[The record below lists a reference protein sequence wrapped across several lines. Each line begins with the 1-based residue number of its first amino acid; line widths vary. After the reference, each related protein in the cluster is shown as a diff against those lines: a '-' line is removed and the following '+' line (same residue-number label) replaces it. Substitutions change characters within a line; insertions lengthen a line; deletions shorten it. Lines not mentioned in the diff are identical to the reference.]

1 MARKSKSEPGKRQKN
16 KADLTREAYNDIRR
30 MIFLNELQPDQKV
43 AYRDMAKRL
52 GMSLTP
58 VVQALKHMEFLG
70 LLRHEPNRGFFVQ
83 PIDTGSITEAYEL
96 REMVETN
103 LIPRVVAQLDK
114 KGEIRL
120 KTAMKA
126 YIKASRTGSLKLRL
140 AKDINFHITLA
151 EISNRPL
158 SIRILRYLL
167 DFLYLRFEKELIFS
181 RPQETA
187 IREHQK
193 IVDAIIARQ
202 TRAAQRAMRDHIRN
216 IQNNVLQDLKTR
228 LLESEEIQI

>member
-1 MARKSKSEPGKRQKN
+1 MNQKLKPGPGKRGKN

-43 AYRDMAKRL
+43 AYRDMANRL

-83 PIDTGSITEAYEL
+83 PIDTENITEAYEL
-96 REMVETN
+96 REMVEIN
-103 LIPRVVAQLDK
+103 LIPRVVEQLDK
-114 KGEIRL
+114 DGEMRL
-120 KTAMKA
+120 NAAMKA
-126 YIKASRTGSLKLRL
+126 YLKACRTGSLKLRL
-140 AKDINFHITLA
+140 ARDINFHITLA

-193 IVDAIIARQ
+193 IVDAIISRQAR
-202 TRAAQRAMRDHIRN
+202 TAQRAMRDHIRN
-216 IQNNVLQDLKTR
+216 IRNNVLQDLKTR
-228 LLESEEIQI
+228 VWESEEIQI

>member
-1 MARKSKSEPGKRQKN
+1 MNQKLKPGPGKRGKN

-43 AYRDMAKRL
+43 AYRDMANRL

-83 PIDTGSITEAYEL
+83 PIDTENITEAYEL
-96 REMVETN
+96 REMVEIN
-103 LIPRVVAQLDK
+103 LIPRVVEQLDK
-114 KGEIRL
+114 DGEMRL
-120 KTAMKA
+120 NAAMKA
-126 YIKASRTGSLKLRL
+126 YLKACRTGSLRLRL
-140 AKDINFHITLA
+140 ARDINFHITLA

-193 IVDAIIARQ
+193 IVDAIISRQAR
-202 TRAAQRAMRDHIRN
+202 TAQRAMRDHIRN
-216 IQNNVLQDLKTR
+216 IRNNVLQDLKTR
-228 LLESEEIQI
+228 LWESEEIQI

>member
-1 MARKSKSEPGKRQKN
+1 MAQKSKSSPGKRQKN

-83 PIDTGSITEAYEL
+83 PIDTASITEAYEL
-96 REMVETN
+96 REMVEIHN
-103 LIPRVVAQLDK
+103 IPRVVAQLDK
-114 KGEIRL
+114 DGEIRL

-126 YIKASRTGSLKLRL
+126 YIKASRAGSLKLRL

-193 IVDAIIARQ
+193 IVDAIMAGQ
-202 TRAAQRAMRDHIRN
+202 ARAAQRAMRDHIRN
-216 IQNNVLQDLKTR
+216 IRNNVLQDLKTR

>member
-1 MARKSKSEPGKRQKN
+1 MAQKPKSKTGKNQK
-16 KADLTREAYNDIRR
+16 KTADLTREAFNDIRR

-43 AYRDMAKRL
+43 AYRDMANRL

-96 REMVETN
+96 REMVETS
-103 LIPRVVAQLDK
+103 LIPRVIEQLDK
-114 KGEIRL
+114 NGEGRL
-120 KTAMKA
+120 KTAMKD
-126 YIKASRTGSLKLRL
+126 YIKASRDGSLKLRL

-187 IREHQK
+187 IREHQR
-193 IVDAIIARQ
+193 ILDAVLARQ
-202 TRAAQRAMRDHIRN
+202 ARAAQRAMRDHIRN
-216 IQNNVLQDLKTR
+216 IRNNVLQDLKTR

>member
-1 MARKSKSEPGKRQKN
+1 MNQKLKPGPGKRGKN

-43 AYRDMAKRL
+43 AYRDMANRL

-83 PIDTGSITEAYEL
+83 PIDTENITEAYEL
-96 REMVETN
+96 REMVEIN
-103 LIPRVVAQLDK
+103 LIPRVVEQLDK
-114 KGEIRL
+114 DGEMRL
-120 KTAMKA
+120 NAAMKA
-126 YIKASRTGSLKLRL
+126 YLKACRTGSLKLRL
-140 AKDINFHITLA
+140 ARDINFHITLA

-193 IVDAIIARQ
+193 IVDAIISRQAR
-202 TRAAQRAMRDHIRN
+202 TAQRAMRDHIRN
-216 IQNNVLQDLKTR
+216 IRNNVLQDLKTR
-228 LLESEEIQI
+228 LWESEEIQI